1 MIPVIVKCLE
11 IFPYFFSHFAFGD
24 AYKVLILIRRYI
36 PPIAYWSKTPTSRL
50 PI

>member
-24 AYKVLILIRRYI
+24 AYS
-36 PPIAYWSKTPTSRL
+36 IAGGSE
-50 PI
+50 